1 MRWFVLTAFVACS
14 YAWAVGWQSGPPGG
28 KEGRYCEPDGVTC
41 ELLYCNN
48 VSEELQPD
56 GRQRSGPVWRQI
68 EGPLREA
75 LPGLVRLY
83 QQLHAEPEL
92 SLQEEKTAARLAEQ
106 MRRLGWEVTEKVGGH
121 GVVAV
126 LKNGPGP
133 VVLVRTDMDA
143 LPIVEQTGLPYA
155 SRVRSKD
162 RFGQE
167 VGVMHACGHDIHMAC
182 WVGTAQV
189 LTALRQQWS
198 GTLVFVAQPAEEIVA
213 GARRMLED
221 GLYRRFPKPDYALA
235 LHCDAQLPAGMVA
248 YRAGLALAAADAVDI
263 VVKGKGGHGAAPH
276 LTVDPVV
283 LAARIILDLQTIV
296 SREVNPLEPVVITV
310 GSIHGGTKHNII
322 PNEVRLQLTVRTTR
336 TETRDQVLR
345 AIERLCRAAAQGAR
359 APEPEVRVHLDEYTP
374 PTVNDPVLT
383 ERCVGVF
390 RAVLGAANVR
400 ERPPVM
406 GAEDFGR
413 FAAENTP
420 IFLFFLGTVEPELF
434 AAAQKADAPP
444 LPGLHSDRFAP
455 VPEPTLRT
463 GVRCMAAAVLD
474 LLTDKNNPATSPKKE

>member
-1 MRWFVLTAFVACS
+1 MRLKVLTLLLIGCCVSISWNGVWEWRDRVVAGPIS
-14 YAWAVGWQSGPPGG
+14 LGSGSSVVLEEPTAQAEVASKAVDRQKQVDKCLNESL
-28 KEGRYCEPDGVTC
+28 PDLL
-41 ELLYCNN
+41 ELY
-48 VSEELQPD
+48 
-56 GRQRSGPVWRQI
+56 
-68 EGPLREA
+68 RE
-75 LPGLVRLY
+75 
-83 QQLHAEPEL
+83 LHAHPEL
-92 SLQEEKTAARLAEQ
+92 SMQEERTAARLAGE

-126 LKNGPGP
+126 LRNGRGP

-155 SRVRSKD
+155 SRVRAKD
-162 RFGQE
+162 RYGQE
-167 VGVMHACGHDIHMAC
+167 VGVMHACGHDMHMAC
-182 WVGTAQV
+182 WVGTARV
-189 LTALRQQWS
+189 LTALRSQWS

-235 LHCDAQLPAGMVA
+235 LHCDAHLPAGTVA
-248 YRAGLALAAADAVDI
+248 YRAGLALAASDAVDI

-296 SREVNPLEPVVITV
+296 SREVNPIDPVVITV

-322 PNEVRLQLTVRTTR
+322 PNEVRLQLTVRTTK

-345 AIERLCRAAAQGAR
+345 AIERICRSVAASAR
-359 APEPEVRVHLDEYTP
+359 APEPDIRVHLEEYTP
-374 PTVNDPVLT
+374 PTVNDPALT
-383 ERCVGVF
+383 ARCVRAF
-390 RAVLGAANVR
+390 RSVLGDENVR

-413 FAAENTP
+413 YAEGNTP
-420 IFLFFLGTVEPELF
+420 IFLFFVGTVDPEQY
-434 AAAQKADAPP
+434 AAAQKAGGTV

-455 VPEPTLRT
+455 LPEPTLRT
-463 GVRCMAAAVLD
+463 GVRCLSAAVLD
-474 LLTDKNNPATSPKKE
+474 LASGANPRR